1 MKKTLCGL
9 KGVFRSQEKCLD
21 SVHSA
26 DDLDFSDDEES
37 NYSPDEENLD
47 TTGDED
53 IGERQGE

>member
-1 MKKTLCGL
+1 M
-9 KGVFRSQEKCLD
+9 
-21 SVHSA
+21 HSA